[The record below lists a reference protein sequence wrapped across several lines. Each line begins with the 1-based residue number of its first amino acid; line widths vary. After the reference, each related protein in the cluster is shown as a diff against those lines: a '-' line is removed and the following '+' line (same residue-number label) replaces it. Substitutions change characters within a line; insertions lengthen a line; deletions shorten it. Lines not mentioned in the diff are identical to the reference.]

1 MKLTGNIVSGN
12 EFFFGEIAWEN
23 GKITSITSKDVP
35 VADADLILPGFI
47 DIHTHGG
54 GGCRFEILLV
64 NSKNRLCESGFVNTV
79 LYFNLFFD
87 IFQ

>member
-47 DIHTHGG
+47 ELHLHGIG
-54 GGCRFEILLV
+54 KYLLGTFL
-64 NSKNRLCESGFVNTV
+64 NNNYKCP
-79 LYFNLFFD
+79 
-87 IFQ
+87 